1 MVRGVGRFA
10 RGLAAAALIAC
21 AAALL
26 RGAAPA
32 PAEAAQS
39 GLSYTSVARW
49 TADPTLGR
57 VHVVLNVSATSHAAD
72 SGGRRYY
79 FPGLQLTL
87 PVSTADYVA
96 FDDNGRSLVV
106 SEKAGT
112 PSGEVVYVAFRQ
124 RLYSGQSS
132 SFSLDFDVVDM
143 GGSTDRD
150 LRIGQDVMSFPV
162 SAFGSPGTPGG
173 SVTVVFPVGFIVQ
186 EQFGALASSIASTG
200 ETVFSSGPVPDST
213 ALNAWFTASRRVPS
227 ANFRIAKVTIG
238 PLEVTLRYWSD
249 DPGWAEQVAR
259 VLQSGYPVMRDL
271 IGLGDPNTKS
281 LTIEEATTQGI
292 GGFTGEYD
300 SAISLARI
308 SYFADPIVILHEA
321 AHMWFNGDLASD
333 RWIDEGFASFY
344 AEQAVLRLGLPDH
357 APSLS
362 ASLMPAAIPLNGWT
376 AAVVAGTSTEAYLY
390 GASLES
396 ARKIASI
403 AGMAGLRQVWTQA
416 RARTAAYDRPGG
428 NGVGL
433 RPGGVTD
440 WRRLLDYLEQTT
452 GQSYTSIWQQWVV
465 TSSQA
470 AQLPDR
476 DSARSDFAAT
486 AAATHA
492 WVLPP
497 DIREA
502 MGNWQFGTARALLTE
517 AQGVLELRRQ
527 VENAAPDEST
537 TPPLTLQTTFET
549 VGTGAALTEAQ
560 RELVALADLS
570 AARQAKTDS
579 KSAARAVGLLGT
591 DPEADLTAARKAF
604 AEGDI
609 GKAVS
614 LAESARSAWTGA
626 TTVGQIRILGT
637 AAGSAGVLLLLA
649 LYVWTRSGRRTE
661 DEPVADEAAPAE
673 QPDA

>member
-10 RGLAAAALIAC
+10 RGLAAAALIA
-21 AAALL
+21 AAATLL

-32 PAEAAQS
+32 EAGQS
-39 GLSYTSVARW
+39 GLSYTSVATW

-57 VHVVLNVSATSHAAD
+57 IHVVLNIKATSHAAD

-87 PVSTADYVA
+87 PVSTANYVA
-96 FDDNGRSLVV
+96 FDDSGRPLVV
-106 SEKAGT
+106 SDSVGT
-112 PSGEVVYVAFRQ
+112 QSGVVVSVAFRQ
-124 RLYSGQSS
+124 RLYSGQSV

-162 SAFGSPGTPGG
+162 SAFGSPGAPGG
-173 SVTVVFPVGFIVQ
+173 SVTVISPSGFIVQ
-186 EQFGALASSIASTG
+186 EQFGALTSSIASTG
-200 ETVFSSGPVPDST
+200 ETVFSSGPVSDST
-213 ALNAWFTASRRVPS
+213 ALNAWFTASRTVPS
-227 ANFRIAKVTIG
+227 GNFRVSRITIAQ
-238 PLEVTLRYWSD
+238 LEVTLRYWSD

-271 IGLGDPNTKS
+271 IGLGDPSTKS

-344 AEQAVLRLGLPDH
+344 AEQAVLRMGLPDH

-362 ASLMPAAIPLNGWT
+362 ASLIPAAMPLNAWS
-376 AAVVAGTSTEAYLY
+376 AAVTAGTATEAYLY
-390 GASLES
+390 AASLEA
-396 ARKIASI
+396 ARTIAST
-403 AGMAGLRQVWTQA
+403 AGMDGLREVWAQS

-428 NGVGL
+428 SDAGL
-433 RPGGVTD
+433 QPGGVTD

-452 GQSYTSIWQQWVV
+452 GQSYASIWQQWVV
-465 TSSQA
+465 TPSQA

-486 AAATHA
+486 AAATNS
-492 WVLPP
+492 WIMPP
-497 DIREA
+497 DIRAA
-502 MGNWQFGTARALLTE
+502 MGSWQFGTARALLSE

-527 VENAAPDEST
+527 VENTAPDEGT
-537 TPPLTLQTTFET
+537 APPRTLQTVFET
-549 VGTGAALTEAQ
+549 VGTDAALTEAQ
-560 RELVALADLS
+560 RELEALSSLSVARE
-570 AARQAKTDS
+570 ARTDS

-591 DPEADLTAARKAF
+591 DPEADLAAARKAF

-609 GKAVS
+609 RKAVS
-614 LAESARSAWTGA
+614 LADSAHSAWTGA

-637 AAGSAGVLLLLA
+637 AAGSAGVLLLIA
-649 LYVWTRSGRRTE
+649 LYVWTRSGRRPEDQLATE
-661 DEPVADEAAPAE
+661 QAGPVER
-673 QPDA
+673 QDA